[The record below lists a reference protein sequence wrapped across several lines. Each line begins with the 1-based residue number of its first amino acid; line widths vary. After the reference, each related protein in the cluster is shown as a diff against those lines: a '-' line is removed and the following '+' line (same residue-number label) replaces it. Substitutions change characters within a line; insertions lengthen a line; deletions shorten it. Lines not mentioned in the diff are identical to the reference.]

1 MSVKYDSI
9 FYNENENS
17 NENSNRNA
25 RIKERLSPTTI
36 AYITRLKQHVQ
47 NIDIH
52 LYGSVI
58 NFTYFKNNS
67 DVDCCIIYHDE
78 YTKNKLVQFVTEDSI
93 QFHITRI
100 NVQQLK
106 ISSLNYKDEFADVY
120 CLYFDNGDKIDI
132 KIIHGD
138 VGPLIQKQHHNGIIY
153 MIFLYIIKWL
163 YYDANIISK
172 DDFVRLKRKLFGI
185 KDYFSKMTVTVLHK
199 TNNKDLDSSS

>member
-9 FYNENENS
+9 FYNENQNS
-17 NENSNRNA
+17 NKNSNINA

-93 QFHITRI
+93 QFHIKLITFK
-100 NVQQLK
+100 QLK
-106 ISSLNYKDEFADVY
+106 LSCPNYKNEFADVY
-120 CLYFDNGDKIDI
+120 CVYFDNGDRIDFTLI
-132 KIIHGD
+132 RGD
-138 VGPLIQKQHHNGIIY
+138 VGPLMKIQHDNGIMY
-153 MIFLYIIKWL
+153 MILLYIIKWL
-163 YYDANIISK
+163 CYYANVISK
-172 DDFVRLKRKLFGI
+172 DIFVLLKKKVFVI
-185 KDYFSKMTVTVLHK
+185 KHYFSDITITVLNK
-199 TNNKDLDSSS
+199 TNNKDLDS

>member
-9 FYNENENS
+9 FYNENENN
-17 NENSNRNA
+17 NENSNKNS

-52 LYGSVI
+52 LYGSVT

-67 DVDCCIIYHDE
+67 DVDCYIVYPDE
-78 YTKNKLVQFVTEDSI
+78 YTKNKLIQFVTEDSI
-93 QFHITRI
+93 QFHIKRI
-100 NVQQLK
+100 KVQQLK
-106 ISSLNYKDEFADVY
+106 LSSPDYKDEFADVY
-120 CLYFDNGDKIDI
+120 CVYFENGDKIDI
-132 KIIHGD
+132 KIIHGN

-153 MIFLYIIKWL
+153 MVFLYIIKWL
-163 YYDANIISK
+163 YYYANIISK
-172 DDFVRLKRKLFGI
+172 DAFVRLKKKVFEL

-199 TNNKDLDSSS
+199 TNNKDLDS